1 MALRA
6 TWTGTLRLSLVTI
19 PIRVFPAAAPSSD
32 ISFRQLHKKC
42 HTPIHLKKWCPVCEE
57 ELGPED
63 IVRGYEVEKGR
74 FVQIGD
80 EELKATKP
88 VSTHVVEVADVLP
101 AAALD
106 PLYVE
111 RPYFLAPNGAAAAGP
126 FAVVREGLKDRVAI
140 ARLALYGREYLVAVS
155 PRARGLVMYTLRYGD
170 QVRSMDAVDEL
181 GQVPTHVNAAE
192 TRLAKQVIG
201 HFASDARLS
210 EYTSQARQALRK
222 LIDKRAA
229 EHGIVTSAEAEEK
242 PGAKK
247 GAINLMDAL
256 RKSLERAAAKSKPP
270 ARRKPARVLHYAGR
284 RPARRAS

>member
-19 PIRVFPAAAPSSD
+19 PIRVFPAASPGSD

-42 HTPIHLKKWCPVCEE
+42 HTPIQLKKWCPVCEE
-57 ELGPED
+57 DLGPED

-80 EELKATKP
+80 EELKAAKP

-101 AAALD
+101 AEALD

-111 RPYFLAPNGAAAAGP
+111 RPYFLAPNGAAAVSS

-140 ARLALYGREYLVAVS
+140 ARLALYGREYLVAVA

-170 QVRSMDAVDEL
+170 QVRSIDAVDEL
-181 GQVPTHVNAAE
+181 GHVPAHVNPGE
-192 TRLAKQVIG
+192 VKLAKQVIG
-201 HFASDARLS
+201 HFESSARLS
-210 EYTSQARQALRK
+210 DYTSQARQALRK
-222 LIDKRAA
+222 LIDKKVA
-229 EHGIVTSAEAEEK
+229 EHGIVTSAEAEETPRTK
-242 PGAKK
+242 T

-256 RKSLERAAAKSKPP
+256 RMSLERAAAKSKTP
-270 ARRKPARVLHYAGR
+270 ARKKPARVLHYGK